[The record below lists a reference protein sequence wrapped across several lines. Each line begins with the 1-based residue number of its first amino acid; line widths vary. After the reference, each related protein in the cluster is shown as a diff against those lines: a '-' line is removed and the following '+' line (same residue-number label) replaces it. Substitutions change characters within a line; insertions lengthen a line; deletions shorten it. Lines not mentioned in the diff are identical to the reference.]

1 MILGKS
7 VQFRTVYDA
16 LLFIR
21 QLMTHLVYDA
31 LPISWGFFMTHTIF
45 DASYISRILD
55 FLCNML
61 YMCSVFYMIFV
72 QFLGVIKC
80 LNNPFFTICRIAHT
94 KKPHRA
100 IFKVTD
106 SYLRTW
112 YLSKIYPQERYIQNL
127 TLCKVQSDPTHLM
140 CTLNRCT
147 RFRQQHLRNY
157 FVAPLN
163 IERR

>member
-1 MILGKS
+1 MILGKIRN
-7 VQFRTVYDA
+7 FRTVYDA

-21 QLMTHLVYDA
+21 HLVYDA
-31 LPISWGFFMTHTIF
+31 LPISWGFLMTHLIF

-55 FLCNML
+55 FLCIML

-100 IFKVTD
+100 KFDLSTTD
-106 SYLRTW
+106 NQILNPLQGLTTLHISCVPLPMHSVLTTTDTW
-112 YLSKIYPQERYIQNL
+112 EIPYI
-127 TLCKVQSDPTHLM
+127 
-140 CTLNRCT
+140 
-147 RFRQQHLRNY
+147 
-157 FVAPLN
+157 
-163 IERR
+163 

>member
-7 VQFRTVYDA
+7 VHFRTVYDA

-21 QLMTHLVYDA
+21 HLVYDA
-31 LPISWGFFMTHTIF
+31 LPISWGFLMTHPIF

-61 YMCSVFYMIFV
+61 YMCSVFIEFFV

-80 LNNPFFTICRIAHT
+80 LNNPYFTICRIAHT
-94 KKPHRA
+94 KNPHRA
-100 IFKVTD
+100 IFKVTN
-106 SYLRTW
+106 SYH
-112 YLSKIYPQERYIQNL
+112 KHHDN
-127 TLCKVQSDPTHLM
+127 PTQIM

-147 RFRQQHLRNY
+147 RFR
-157 FVAPLN
+157 N
-163 IERR
+163 ISREKSL

>member
-21 QLMTHLVYDA
+21 HLVYDA
-31 LPISWGFFMTHTIF
+31 LPISWGFFMTHLIF

-55 FLCNML
+55 FLCKML
-61 YMCSVFYMIFV
+61 YMCSVFIEFFV

-80 LNNPFFTICRIAHT
+80 LNNPYFTICRIAHT
-94 KKPHRA
+94 KKPH
-100 IFKVTD
+100 IKNFKELIHNHHD
-106 SYLRTW
+106 
-112 YLSKIYPQERYIQNL
+112 N
-127 TLCKVQSDPTHLM
+127 PTQIM
-140 CTLNRCT
+140 CTLINK
-147 RFRQQHLRNY
+147 HLGNPIY
-157 FVAPLN
+157 

>member
-21 QLMTHLVYDA
+21 HLVYDA
-31 LPISWGFFMTHTIF
+31 LPISWGFFMTHLIF

-61 YMCSVFYMIFV
+61 YMCSIFYMIFV

-100 IFKVTD
+100 KFLRSLTVTLEHSTQYRRGTYRTSPFARFKRTLHISCVPLTD
-106 SYLRTW
+106 AVGLDHNRH
-112 YLSKIYPQERYIQNL
+112 LGN
-127 TLCKVQSDPTHLM
+127 PT
-140 CTLNRCT
+140 
-147 RFRQQHLRNY
+147 
-157 FVAPLN
+157 N